1 MWQRIKNIYHFF
13 VAIFANIFFFFPARD
28 MKVIAV
34 TGTDGKTTTV
44 NLIYHILK
52 SSGAKASM
60 ISSISAVIDNRAY
73 DTGFHVT
80 TPDAPDVQRYLAR
93 MLAAGLTHAVLETTS
108 FSLQKFLRKAR
119 NKKSEY
125 FVLEVTSHAID
136 QNRIVGIPIK
146 VGVLT
151 NVTNEHLDYHKTYD
165 NYLETKIKL
174 LKKAKICVVNSDDS
188 SYMFLSKVKSQKT
201 QGNWITYG
209 LSESADYNKNT
220 FDIKGNTLLGEF
232 NQYNVLASVAACK
245 TLGITDESIKKALQT
260 FREPIGRVDYVY
272 QEDFSVMI
280 DFAHTSN
287 ASEQILKALRPTV
300 KGSLIHVFGSAG
312 ERDVLKRPFLGE
324 ISSEYC
330 DIIIL
335 TAEDPRT
342 EDVNAIIAEIEV
354 GIKKGKCEVI
364 RIPDRKEAIQAAVQ
378 MAKKDDLVLITGKSQ
393 EGSMNYGKGEEPWD
407 EYEMVKEALEARAKT

>member
-13 VAIFANIFFFFPARD
+13 VAIFANILFFFPARKI
-28 MKVIAV
+28 KVIAV

-52 SSGAKASM
+52 SSGAKVSM
-60 ISSISAVIDNRAY
+60 ISSIAAVIDGKSY

-80 TPDAPDVQRYLAR
+80 TP
-93 MLAAGLTHAVLETTS
+93 TS

-136 QNRIVGIPIK
+136 QNRTVGIPIK

-165 NYLETKIKL
+165 NYLQTKIKL
-174 LKKAKICVVNSDDS
+174 LKKAKTCIVNSDDS
-188 SYMFLSKVKSQKT
+188 SYMFLSEVKSQKT
-201 QGNWITYG
+201 QGDWITYG
-209 LSESADYNKNT
+209 LSEGSDYSERT
-220 FDIKGNTLLGEF
+220 FNIKGNNLLGEF
-232 NQYNVLASVAACK
+232 NKYNVLASVAACK
-245 TLGITDESIKKALQT
+245 ALGIADESIKKALKS
-260 FREPIGRVDYVY
+260 FRMPIGRVDYVY
-272 QEDFSVMI
+272 REDFSVMI

-287 ASEQILKALRPTV
+287 ASEQILKAVRPTI
-300 KGSLIHVFGSAG
+300 KGNLIHVFGSAG

-324 ISSEYC
+324 ISSQYC

-342 EDVNAIIAEIEV
+342 EDVNAIISEIEV

-364 RIPDRKEAIQAAVQ
+364 RIPDRKEAIQAAIQ

-393 EGSMNYGKGEEPWD
+393 ESSMNYGKGEEPWD
-407 EYEMVKEALEARAKT
+407 EYKMVEEALEARNKTEQ

>member
-1 MWQRIKNIYHFF
+1 MWQKIKNVYHLFIA
-13 VAIFANIFFFFPARD
+13 VLANILFFFPSRG
-28 MKVIAV
+28 MKIIAV

-52 SSGAKASM
+52 SSGAKVSM
-60 ISSISAVIDNRAY
+60 ISSINAVIEGKTY
-73 DTGFHVT
+73 DTEFHRT
-80 TPDAPDVQRYLAR
+80 TP
-93 MLAAGLTHAVLETTS
+93 TS
-108 FSLQKFLRKAR
+108 FSLQGFFRKAR

-136 QNRIVGIPIK
+136 QHRIAGIPIT
-146 VGVLT
+146 VGVLS

-165 NYLETKIKL
+165 NYLKTKVKL
-174 LKKAKICVVNSDDS
+174 LKKAKICIVNSDDS
-188 SYMFLSKVKSQKT
+188 SYMFLADVKSQKA
-201 QGNWITYG
+201 QENWITYG
-209 LSESADYNKNT
+209 LSESSDYNKDT
-220 FDIKGNTLLGEF
+220 FDIKQTNLLGEF
-232 NQYNVLASVAACK
+232 NEYNVLASVAACK
-245 TLGITDESIKKALQT
+245 ALGLKDESIKKAIKNFHL
-260 FREPIGRVDYVY
+260 PIGRADYVY

-287 ASEQILKALRPTV
+287 ASEQILKAVRPTV

-342 EDVNAIIAEIEV
+342 EDVNKIIAEIEV
-354 GIKKGKCEVI
+354 GIKKDKCEVI
-364 RIPDRKEAIQAAVQ
+364 RIPDRKEAIQAAIQ

-393 EGSMNYGKGEEPWD
+393 EGSMNYGQGEEPWD
-407 EYEMVKEALEARAKT
+407 EYEMVKEALDVRSKMQQ

>member
-80 TPDAPDVQRYLAR
+80 TPA
-93 MLAAGLTHAVLETTS
+93 S

-407 EYEMVKEALEARAKT
+407 EYKMVQEALEARTKTQQ

>member
-1 MWQRIKNIYHFF
+1 MWQKIKNVYHFL
-13 VAIFANIFFFFPARD
+13 VAVIANIVFFFPARG
-28 MKVIAV
+28 MRIIAV

-52 SSGAKASM
+52 DSGAKASM
-60 ISSISAVIDNRAY
+60 ISSIAAVIDGKTY

-80 TPDAPDVQRYLAR
+80 TPA
-93 MLAAGLTHAVLETTS
+93 S

-165 NYLETKIKL
+165 NYLKTKIQL
-174 LKKAKICVVNSDDS
+174 LIKAKICIVNSDDS
-188 SYMFLSKVKSQKT
+188 SYMFLSKVKSQKA
-201 QGNWITYG
+201 QRNWITYG
-209 LSESADYNKNT
+209 LSESSDYNENT
-220 FDIKGNTLLGEF
+220 FDIKENNLLGEF
-232 NQYNVLASVAACK
+232 NKYNVLASVAACK
-245 TLGITDESIKKALQT
+245 ALGIADESIKKALKT
-260 FREPIGRVDYVY
+260 FHLPIGRVDYVY

-287 ASEQILKALRPTV
+287 ASEQILKAVRPTV

-312 ERDVLKRPFLGE
+312 ERDALKRPFLGE
-324 ISSEYC
+324 ISSQYC

-342 EDVNAIIAEIEV
+342 EDVNTIIAEIEV
-354 GIKKGKCEVI
+354 GVKKGKCEVI
-364 RIPDRKEAIQAAVQ
+364 RIPDRKEAIQAAIQ

-407 EYEMVKEALEARAKT
+407 EYKMVKEALEAKNKTQQ

>member
-13 VAIFANIFFFFPARD
+13 VAIFANILFFFPARK
-28 MKVIAV
+28 MQVIAV

-52 SSGAKASM
+52 SSGAKVSM
-60 ISSISAVIDNRAY
+60 ISSIAAVIDGASY
-73 DTGFHVT
+73 ETGSHVT
-80 TPDAPDVQRYLAR
+80 TPS
-93 MLAAGLTHAVLETTS
+93 S

-136 QNRIVGIPIK
+136 QNRIIGVPIK
-146 VGVLT
+146 VAVLT

-165 NYLETKIKL
+165 NYLKTKLKL

-188 SYMFLSKVKSQKT
+188 SYMFLSEVKSKKT
-201 QGNWITYG
+201 QENWITYG
-209 LSESADYNKNT
+209 LSESSDYNNDT
-220 FDIKGNTLLGEF
+220 FDIKENNLLGEF
-232 NQYNVLASVAACK
+232 NQYNVLSSVAACK
-245 TLGITDESIKKALQT
+245 ALGITDEAIKKALKT
-260 FREPIGRVDYVY
+260 FHMPIGRVDYVY

-287 ASEQILKALRPTV
+287 ASEQILKAVRPIV

-312 ERDVLKRPFLGE
+312 ERDMLKRPFLGE
-324 ISSEYC
+324 ISSQYC
-330 DIIIL
+330 DILIL
-335 TAEDPRT
+335 TAEDPRK
-342 EDVNAIIAEIEV
+342 EDVNEIIAEIEV
-354 GIKKGKCEVI
+354 GVKKGRGEVI
-364 RIPDRKEAIQAAVQ
+364 RIPDRKEAIQAAIQ

-407 EYEMVKEALEARAKT
+407 EYKMVKEALAARNKTEQ

>member
-1 MWQRIKNIYHFF
+1 
-13 VAIFANIFFFFPARD
+13 
-28 MKVIAV
+28 MKVVAV

-52 SSGAKASM
+52 SSGAKVSM
-60 ISSISAVIDNRAY
+60 ISSINAVIEGKIY
-73 DTGFHVT
+73 DTEFHRT
-80 TPDAPDVQRYLAR
+80 TP
-93 MLAAGLTHAVLETTS
+93 TS
-108 FSLQKFLRKAR
+108 FSLQSFFRKAR

-136 QNRIVGIPIK
+136 QHRIAGIPIK

-165 NYLETKIKL
+165 NYLKTKIKL
-174 LKKAKICVVNSDDS
+174 LKKAKICIVNSDDS
-188 SYMFLSKVKSQKT
+188 SHMFLSEVQSQKT

-209 LSESADYNKNT
+209 LSESSDYNEST
-220 FDIKGNTLLGEF
+220 FDIKENNLLGEF
-232 NQYNVLASVAACK
+232 NLYNVLASVATCK
-245 TLGITDESIKKALQT
+245 ALGITDESIKKALKN
-260 FREPIGRVDYVY
+260 FHMPIGRVDYVY

-287 ASEQILKALRPTV
+287 ASEQILKAVRPIV

-324 ISSEYC
+324 ISSQYC
-330 DIIIL
+330 DILIL
-335 TAEDPRT
+335 TAEDPRK
-342 EDVNAIIAEIEV
+342 EDVNTIIAEIEV
-354 GIKKGKCEVI
+354 GIKKGKGEVI
-364 RIPDRKEAIQAAVQ
+364 RIPDRKEAIQAAIQ

-393 EGSMNYGKGEEPWD
+393 EGSMNYGKGEVPWN
-407 EYEMVKEALEARAKT
+407 EYEMVKEALEARNKTEQ

>member
-1 MWQRIKNIYHFF
+1 VPIKGIIEEQMWQEIKNIYHLA
-13 VAIFANIFFFFPARD
+13 VAVLANLVYFFPSRG

-52 SSGAKASM
+52 SSGYKVSM
-60 ISSISAVIDNRAY
+60 VSSIGAVIDGKTY

-80 TPDAPDVQRYLAR
+80 TPA
-93 MLAAGLTHAVLETTS
+93 S

-136 QNRIVGIPIK
+136 QNRISGIPIK

-165 NYLETKIKL
+165 NYLKTKLRL

-188 SYMFLSKVKSQKT
+188 SYMFLSGVKSQKAP
-201 QGNWITYG
+201 GNWITYG
-209 LSESADYNKNT
+209 LSKSSDYSEST
-220 FDIKGNTLLGEF
+220 FDIKDNNLLGEF
-232 NQYNVLASVAACK
+232 NKYNILASVAACK
-245 TLGITDESIKKALQT
+245 SLGIADGNIKKALKT
-260 FREPIGRVDYVY
+260 FHMPIGRVDYVY

-287 ASEQILKALRPTV
+287 ASEQILKAVRPIV

-312 ERDVLKRPFLGE
+312 ERDALKRPFLGE
-324 ISSEYC
+324 VSSQYC

-335 TAEDPRT
+335 TAEDPRK
-342 EDVNAIIAEIEV
+342 ENVNTIISEIEI
-354 GIKKGKCEVI
+354 GIKTGKCEVI
-364 RIPDRKEAIQAAVQ
+364 RIPDRKEAIQAAIQ

-407 EYEMVKEALEARAKT
+407 EYKMVREALEAREKTLV

>member
-1 MWQRIKNIYHFF
+1 
-13 VAIFANIFFFFPARD
+13 

-52 SSGAKASM
+52 SSGAKVSM
-60 ISSISAVIDNRAY
+60 ISSINAVIEGKTY
-73 DTGFHVT
+73 DTEFHRT
-80 TPDAPDVQRYLAR
+80 TP
-93 MLAAGLTHAVLETTS
+93 TS
-108 FSLQKFLRKAR
+108 FSLQSFFRKAR

-136 QNRIVGIPIK
+136 QHRIAGIPIT

-165 NYLETKIKL
+165 NYLKTKSKL
-174 LKKAKICVVNSDDS
+174 LKKAKICIVNSDDS
-188 SYMFLSKVKSQKT
+188 SYMFLSEVKSQKT
-201 QGNWITYG
+201 PENWITYG
-209 LSESADYNKNT
+209 LSESSDYNENT
-220 FDIKGNTLLGEF
+220 FDIRENNLLGDF
-232 NQYNVLASVAACK
+232 NKYNVLASIAVCKALGVA
-245 TLGITDESIKKALQT
+245 DESIKKALKT

-287 ASEQILKALRPTV
+287 ASEQILKAVRPTV

-324 ISSEYC
+324 VSSQYC

-335 TAEDPRT
+335 TAEDPRK
-342 EDVNAIIAEIEV
+342 EDVNTIIAEIEV
-354 GIKKGKCEVI
+354 GVKKGKCEVI
-364 RIPDRKEAIQAAVQ
+364 RIPDRKEAIQAAIQ
-378 MAKKDDLVLITGKSQ
+378 MAKKGDLVLITGKSQ

-407 EYEMVKEALEARAKT
+407 EYKMVREALEAREKTLV

>member
-1 MWQRIKNIYHFF
+1 MWQRIKNIYHLYI
-13 VAIFANIFFFFPARD
+13 AIFANILFFFPSRG
-28 MKVIAV
+28 MKVVGV

-52 SSGAKASM
+52 SSGAKVSM
-60 ISSISAVIDNRAY
+60 ISSISAVIDNKSY
-73 DTGFHVT
+73 NTGSHVT
-80 TPDAPDVQRYLAR
+80 TPA
-93 MLAAGLTHAVLETTS
+93 S

-136 QNRIVGIPIK
+136 QKRIAGIPIK

-165 NYLETKIKL
+165 NYLKTKVKL
-174 LKKAKICVVNSDDS
+174 LEKAKICIVNSDDS
-188 SYMFLSKVKSQKT
+188 SYMFLSEVKALKAQE
-201 QGNWITYG
+201 NWITYG
-209 LSESADYNKNT
+209 LSESSDYNKKT
-220 FDIKGNTLLGEF
+220 FNIKDNNLLGEF

-245 TLGITDESIKKALQT
+245 ALGIEDEVIKKALKT
-260 FREPIGRVDYVY
+260 FHMLIGRVDYVY

-287 ASEQILKALRPTV
+287 ASEQILKAVRPTV

-324 ISSEYC
+324 ISSQYC

-335 TAEDPRT
+335 TAEDPRK
-342 EDVNAIIAEIEV
+342 EDVNTIIAEIEV
-354 GIKKGKCEVI
+354 GVKREKCEVI
-364 RIPDRKEAIQAAVQ
+364 RIPDRKEAIQAAIQ

-393 EGSMNYGKGEEPWD
+393 EDSMNYGQGEEPWD
-407 EYEMVKEALEARAKT
+407 EYRIVKEALEARSKTE

>member
-13 VAIFANIFFFFPARD
+13 VAIFANTLFFFPSRG
-28 MKVIAV
+28 MKVVAV

-52 SSGAKASM
+52 SSGAKVSM
-60 ISSISAVIDNRAY
+60 ISSIAAVIDGKSYN
-73 DTGFHVT
+73 TGAHVT
-80 TPDAPDVQRYLAR
+80 TPA
-93 MLAAGLTHAVLETTS
+93 S
-108 FSLQKFLRKAR
+108 FLLQKFLRKAR

-136 QNRIVGIPIK
+136 QNRITGIPIK

-165 NYLETKIKL
+165 NYLKTKMKL
-174 LKKAKICVVNSDDS
+174 LKKAKICIANSDDS
-188 SYMFLSKVKSQKT
+188 SYMFLAEVKSQKA
-201 QGNWITYG
+201 QGDWITYG
-209 LSESADYNKNT
+209 LSESADYNENT
-220 FDIKGNTLLGEF
+220 FNIKKGNLLGEF
-232 NQYNVLASVAACK
+232 NKYNVLASVAACK
-245 TLGITDESIKKALQT
+245 ALGITDESIKKALKT
-260 FREPIGRVDYVY
+260 FHMPIGRVDYVY

-287 ASEQILKALRPTV
+287 ASEQILKAVRPIV

-324 ISSEYC
+324 ISSKYC

-354 GIKKGKCEVI
+354 GVKKGKCEVI
-364 RIPDRKEAIQAAVQ
+364 RIPDRKEAIQAAIQ
-378 MAKKDDLVLITGKSQ
+378 MAKKGDLVLITGKSQ
-393 EGSMNYGKGEEPWD
+393 EDSMNFGKGEEPWD
-407 EYEMVKEALEARAKT
+407 EYKMVQEALEARNKTEQ